1 MKKFFTL
8 LLAVISTMTAFAQ
21 TEPAIELQAEVD
33 GNTRT
38 FSIGLATEGTV
49 QIDWGNGEKVT
60 SEKLPVY
67 DSKYSTMT
75 MKEVTGTV
83 VGDGKVKIYGDNIV
97 GFGCPSRVDGGA
109 QVLSLDVTK
118 ATALKDLT
126 ANANKLTSI
135 DLTKNT
141 ELEKLTIANNQLTSI
156 YISKCTKLTEL
167 IINNNLLTAIDI
179 TKNQALQNLTI
190 SQNKFTGEL
199 DLSTNPALRNVYA
212 LNMELNSVKIGNNTA
227 SAPRFSF
234 NNNKL
239 TSIDASGIQD
249 AGNATLFL
257 IGNQLTE
264 IKLPSAKMNTLN
276 ISKNNFTLA
285 TLPAPDAT
293 TATKKFTY
301 APQNDYAIAESY
313 KVGDVLDLSS
323 QTSATLN
330 TQFAVYKSD
339 KTALTE
345 GTDYTVADGKITFLT
360 AQEAVY
366 VTMSSALYSKFTG
379 TSIYKTTVTKV
390 EGSTGINAVTAQ
402 GVKVSTAGN
411 EISISG
417 LSQGD
422 AVTVAN
428 LGGAVVANFHANS
441 ANAHVQAAKGL
452 YIVSINGKAIKVAL

>member
-8 LLAVISTMTAFAQ
+8 LLAVISTMTTFAQ

-38 FSIGLATEGTV
+38 LTIGLGVEGTV

-60 SEKLPVY
+60 SENIPVY
-67 DSKYSTMT
+67 DGWNQVNVS
-75 MKEVTGTV
+75 GTV
-83 VGDGKVKIYGDNIV
+83 SGDGKVKIYGDNIV
-97 GFGCPSRVDGGA
+97 YFECSSRVDGA

-126 ANANKLTSI
+126 ANTNKLTSI

-141 ELEKLTIANNQLTSI
+141 ELTKLTINNNQLTNI
-156 YISKCTKLTEL
+156 DISKCTQLTTL
-167 IINNNLLTAIDI
+167 DITNNLLTAIDI
-179 TKNQALQNLTI
+179 TKNQALQTLRI
-190 SQNKFTGEL
+190 GQNKLTGEL
-199 DLSTNPALRNVYA
+199 DLSTNSTIKLVYA
-212 LNMELNSVKIGNNTA
+212 QTNELASVKIGNNTA
-227 SAPRFSF
+227 SKPTFSF
-234 NNNKL
+234 NENKL
-239 TSIDASGIQD
+239 TSFDATGIKD

-257 IGNQLTE
+257 ISNQLTE
-264 IKLPSAKMNTLN
+264 ITLPSTKMKSIN
-276 ISKNNFTLA
+276 ISKNNFTIA
-285 TLPAPDAT
+285 TLPATSVA
-293 TATKKFTY
+293 KFFTY
-301 APQNDYAIAESY
+301 APQNDYVIAESY

-366 VTMSSALYSKFTG
+366 VTMSSALYSQFSG
-379 TSIYKTTVTKV
+379 TKIYKTTVTKV

-402 GVKVSTAGN
+402 GVKVRTAGN

-441 ANAHVQAAKGL
+441 ANAHVQAVKGL

>member
-38 FSIGLATEGTV
+38 FTIGLATEGTV

-60 SEKLPVY
+60 SEVIPAFDGWNQVNV
-67 DSKYSTMT
+67 S
-75 MKEVTGTV
+75 GTV
-83 VGDGKVKIYGDNIV
+83 SGEGKVKIYGDNIV
-97 GFGCPSRVDGGA
+97 CFECSSRVDGA

-118 ATALKDLT
+118 ATTLKDLT
-126 ANANKLTSI
+126 ANTNKLASI

-141 ELEKLTIANNQLTSI
+141 ELEKLTINNNQLTSI
-156 YISKCTKLTEL
+156 DISKCTKLTTL
-167 IINNNLLTAIDI
+167 DITNNLLTAIDI
-179 TKNQALQNLTI
+179 TKNQALQTLRI
-190 SQNKFTGEL
+190 GQNKLTGDL
-199 DLSTNPALRNVYA
+199 DLSTNPTIKSVYA
-212 LNMELNSVKIGNNTA
+212 LTNELTSVKIGNNTA
-227 SAPRFSF
+227 SKPYFSF
-234 NNNKL
+234 NYNKL
-239 TSIDASGIQD
+239 TSIDASGIND
-249 AGNATLFL
+249 AKNAILFL

-264 IKLPSAKMNTLN
+264 IKLPSAQMKTLN

-285 TLPAPDAT
+285 TLPDAT
-293 TATKKFTY
+293 TAAKGFTY
-301 APQNDYAIAESY
+301 APQNDYVIAESY
-313 KVGDVLDLSS
+313 KVGDLLDLSS

-330 TQFAVYKSD
+330 TQFAVCKSD

-402 GVKVSTAGN
+402 GVKISTAGN

>member
-38 FSIGLATEGTV
+38 FTIGLGVEGTV

-60 SEKLPVY
+60 SEVIPAY
-67 DSKYSTMT
+67 DGYNQ
-75 MKEVTGTV
+75 VNVFGTV
-83 VGDGKVKIYGDNIV
+83 SGDGKVKIYGDNIV
-97 GFGCPSRVDGGA
+97 YFECSSRVDGA

-118 ATALKDLT
+118 ATTLKDLT
-126 ANANKLTSI
+126 ANTNKLTAI

-141 ELEKLTIANNQLTSI
+141 ELEKLTINNNQLTSI
-156 YISKCTKLTEL
+156 DISKCTKLTTL
-167 IINNNLLTAIDI
+167 DITNNLLTAIDI
-179 TKNQALQNLTI
+179 TKNQALQTLRI
-190 SQNKFTGEL
+190 GQNKLTGDL
-199 DLSTNPALRNVYA
+199 DLSTNPTIKSVYA
-212 LNMELNSVKIGNNTA
+212 LTNELTSVKIGNNTA
-227 SAPRFSF
+227 SKPYFSF
-234 NNNKL
+234 NYNKL
-239 TSIDASGIQD
+239 TSIDASGIND
-249 AGNATLFL
+249 AKNAILFL

-264 IKLPSAKMNTLN
+264 IKLPSAQMKTLN

-285 TLPAPDAT
+285 TLPDAT
-293 TATKKFTY
+293 TAAKGFTY
-301 APQNDYAIAESY
+301 APQNDYVIAESY

-360 AQEAVY
+360 AQKAVY

-402 GVKVSTAGN
+402 SVKVSTAGN

-417 LSQGD
+417 LAQGD
-422 AVTVAN
+422 AVIVAN

>member
-38 FSIGLATEGTV
+38 LTIGLGVEGTV

-60 SEKLPVY
+60 SEVIPAY
-67 DSKYSTMT
+67 DGYNQ
-75 MKEVTGTV
+75 VNVFGTV
-83 VGDGKVKIYGDNIV
+83 SSDGKVKIYGDNIV
-97 GFGCPSRVDGGA
+97 YFDCSSRVDGA

-126 ANANKLTSI
+126 ANTNKLTAI

-141 ELEKLTIANNQLTSI
+141 ELEKLTIDKNQLTSI
-156 YISKCTKLTEL
+156 DISKCTQLTTL
-167 IINNNLLTAIDI
+167 VINNNLLTAIDI
-179 TKNQALQNLTI
+179 TKNQALQKLTI
-190 SQNKFTGEL
+190 SENKFAGEL

-227 SAPRFSF
+227 SAPWFSF
-234 NNNKL
+234 NYNKL
-239 TSIDASGIQD
+239 TNIDASGIND
-249 AGNATLFL
+249 AKNATLFL

-264 IKLPSAKMNTLN
+264 IKLPANQMKSLN
-276 ISKNNFTLA
+276 ITKNNFTLA
-285 TLPAPDAT
+285 TLPAPSVA
-293 TATKKFTY
+293 KFFTY
-301 APQNDYAIAESY
+301 APQNDYVIAESY

-390 EGSTGINAVTAQ
+390 EGSTGINAITAQ

>member
-38 FSIGLATEGTV
+38 LTIGLGVEGTV

-60 SEKLPVY
+60 SEVIPAY
-67 DSKYSTMT
+67 DGYNQ
-75 MKEVTGTV
+75 VNVFGTV
-83 VGDGKVKIYGDNIV
+83 SGDGKVKIYGDNIV
-97 GFGCPSRVDGGA
+97 YFECSSRVDGA

-118 ATALKDLT
+118 ATTLKDLT
-126 ANANKLTSI
+126 ANTNKLTAI

-141 ELEKLTIANNQLTSI
+141 ELEKLTINNNQLTSI
-156 YISKCTKLTEL
+156 DISKCTKLTTL
-167 IINNNLLTAIDI
+167 DITNNLLTAIDI
-179 TKNQALQNLTI
+179 TKNLALQTLRI
-190 SQNKFTGEL
+190 GQNKFTGEL
-199 DLSTNPALRNVYA
+199 DLSTNPTIKSVYA
-212 LNMELNSVKIGNNTA
+212 LTNELTSVKIGNNTA
-227 SAPRFSF
+227 SKPYFSF
-234 NNNKL
+234 NYNKL
-239 TSIDASGIQD
+239 TSIDASGIND
-249 AGNATLFL
+249 AKNAILFL

-264 IKLPSAKMNTLN
+264 IKLPSAQMKTLN

-293 TATKKFTY
+293 TTAKGFTY
-301 APQNDYAIAESY
+301 APQNDYVIAESY

-379 TSIYKTTVTKV
+379 TNIYKTTVTKV

-428 LGGAVVANFHANS
+428 LGGAVVANFHASS

-452 YIVSINGKAIKVAL
+452 YIVSINGKTIKVAL

>member
-38 FSIGLATEGTV
+38 FTIGLATEGTV
-49 QIDWGNGEKVT
+49 QIDWGGNGEKVT
-60 SEKLPVY
+60 SEVIPAY
-67 DSKYSTMT
+67 DGWNQVNVS
-75 MKEVTGTV
+75 GTV
-83 VGDGKVKIYGDNIV
+83 SGDGKVKIYGDNIV
-97 GFGCPSRVDGGA
+97 YFECSSRVDGA

-118 ATALKDLT
+118 ATTLKDLT
-126 ANANKLTSI
+126 ANTNKLTSI

-141 ELEKLTIANNQLTSI
+141 ELEKLTINNNQLTSI
-156 YISKCTKLTEL
+156 DISKCTKLTTL
-167 IINNNLLTAIDI
+167 DITNNLLTAIDI
-179 TKNQALQNLTI
+179 TKNQALQTLRI
-190 SQNKFTGEL
+190 GQNKLTGDL
-199 DLSTNPALRNVYA
+199 DLSTNPTIKTVAALTN
-212 LNMELNSVKIGNNTA
+212 ELTSIKIGNNTA
-227 SAPRFSF
+227 SKPWFSF
-234 NNNKL
+234 NYNKL
-239 TSIDASGIQD
+239 TSIDASGIND
-249 AGNATLFL
+249 AKNATLFL

-264 IKLPSAKMNTLN
+264 IKLPATQMKSLN

-285 TLPAPDAT
+285 TLPDAT
-293 TATKKFTY
+293 TAAKGFTY
-301 APQNDYAIAESY
+301 APQNDYVIAESY

-330 TQFAVYKSD
+330 TQFDVYKSD

-402 GVKVSTAGN
+402 GVKISTAGN

>member
-38 FSIGLATEGTV
+38 FTIGLATKGTV

-60 SEKLPVY
+60 SEVIPAFDGWNQV
-67 DSKYSTMT
+67 DVSGSVSG
-75 MKEVTGTV
+75 E
-83 VGDGKVKIYGDNIV
+83 GKVKIYGDNIV
-97 GFGCPSRVDGGA
+97 YFECSSRVDGA

-118 ATALKDLT
+118 ATALKDLSAYT
-126 ANANKLTSI
+126 NKLTTI

-141 ELEKLTIANNQLTSI
+141 ELEKLTINNNQLTSI
-156 YISKCTKLTEL
+156 DISKCTKLATMD
-167 IINNNLLTAIDI
+167 ISNNLLTTIDI
-179 TKNQALQNLTI
+179 TKNQALQTLKI

-199 DLSTNPALRNVYA
+199 DLSTNPTIKLVYA
-212 LNMELNSVKIGNNTA
+212 LGMELNSVKIGNNTA
-227 SAPRFSF
+227 SKPLFSL

-249 AGNATLFL
+249 AGNATLNL
-257 IGNQLTE
+257 MGNQLTE
-264 IKLPSAKMNTLN
+264 IKLPSAKMKTLN

-293 TATKKFTY
+293 TAARGFSY
-301 APQNDYAIAESY
+301 APQNDYVIAESY

-360 AQEAVY
+360 AQDAVY
-366 VTMSSALYSKFTG
+366 VTMTSTAYPKFTG

>member
-38 FSIGLATEGTV
+38 LTIGLGVEGTV

-60 SEKLPVY
+60 SEVIPAY
-67 DSKYSTMT
+67 DGWNQ
-75 MKEVTGTV
+75 VNVFGTV
-83 VGDGKVKIYGDNIV
+83 SGDGKVKIYGDNIV
-97 GFGCPSRVDGGA
+97 YFECSSRVDGA

-118 ATALKDLT
+118 ATTLKDLT

-141 ELEKLTIANNQLTSI
+141 ELEKLYININQLTSI
-156 YISKCTKLTEL
+156 DISKCTKLTTLNIEE
-167 IINNNLLTAIDI
+167 NLLTAIDI
-179 TKNQALQNLTI
+179 TKNQALQTLRI
-190 SQNKFTGEL
+190 SQNKFAGEL
-199 DLSTNPALRNVYA
+199 DLSTNPALKYVYA
-212 LNMELNSVKIGNNTA
+212 LNMDLNSVKIGNNTA
-227 SAPRFSF
+227 SKPYFSF
-234 NNNKL
+234 NYNKL
-239 TSIDASGIQD
+239 TSIDASGIND
-249 AGNATLFL
+249 AKNATLLL

-264 IKLPSAKMNTLN
+264 IKLPSAKMSILR

-285 TLPAPDAT
+285 TLPAPTVAKT
-293 TATKKFTY
+293 FTY
-301 APQNDYAIAESY
+301 APQNDYVIAESY

-339 KTALTE
+339 KTALTEE

-417 LSQGD
+417 LAQGD
-422 AVTVAN
+422 AVIVAN

>member
-38 FSIGLATEGTV
+38 LTIGLGVEGTV

-60 SEKLPVY
+60 SEVIPAY
-67 DSKYSTMT
+67 DGWNQ
-75 MKEVTGTV
+75 VNVFGTV
-83 VGDGKVKIYGDNIV
+83 SGDGKVKIYGDNIV
-97 GFGCPSRVDGGA
+97 YFECSSRVDGA

-118 ATALKDLT
+118 ATTLKDLT
-126 ANANKLTSI
+126 ANTNKLASM

-141 ELEKLTIANNQLTSI
+141 KLEKLTINNNQLTSI
-156 YISKCTKLTEL
+156 DISKCTKLTTL
-167 IINNNLLTAIDI
+167 DITNNLLTAIDI
-179 TKNQALQNLTI
+179 TKNQALQTLRI
-190 SQNKFTGEL
+190 GQNKLAGEL
-199 DLSTNPALRNVYA
+199 DISTNPTLKTVAALTN
-212 LNMELNSVKIGNNTA
+212 ELTSVKIGNNTA
-227 SAPRFSF
+227 SKPWFSF
-234 NNNKL
+234 NYNKL
-239 TSIDASGIQD
+239 TSIDASGIND
-249 AGNATLFL
+249 AKNATLFL

-264 IKLPSAKMNTLN
+264 IKLPSAQMKTLN

-285 TLPAPDAT
+285 TLPGPDAT
-293 TATKKFTY
+293 TTAKGFTY
-301 APQNDYAIAESY
+301 APQNDYVIAESY

-379 TSIYKTTVTKV
+379 TNIYKTTVTEV

>member
-38 FSIGLATEGTV
+38 FTIGLATEGTV
-49 QIDWGNGEKVT
+49 QIDWGNGEKVK
-60 SEKLPVY
+60 SEVIPAFDGWNQVNVY
-67 DSKYSTMT
+67 
-75 MKEVTGTV
+75 GTV
-83 VGDGKVKIYGDNIV
+83 SGEGKVKIYGDNIV
-97 GFGCPSRVDGGA
+97 YFECSSRVDGA

-118 ATALKDLT
+118 ATTLKDLT
-126 ANANKLTSI
+126 ANTNKLTSI

-141 ELEKLTIANNQLTSI
+141 ELEKLEISNNQLTSI
-156 YISKCTKLTEL
+156 DISKCTKLTTME
-167 IINNNLLTAIDI
+167 INNNLLTAIDI
-179 TKNQALQNLTI
+179 TKNQALQTLRI
-190 SQNKFTGEL
+190 GQNKLAGEL
-199 DLSTNPALRNVYA
+199 DLSTNPTIKLVYA
-212 LNMELNSVKIGNNTA
+212 FGMELNSVKIGNNTA
-227 SAPRFSF
+227 SKPSFSF
-234 NNNKL
+234 NYNKL
-239 TSIDASGIQD
+239 TSFDASGIQD

-301 APQNDYAIAESY
+301 APQNDYVIAESY

-339 KTALTE
+339 KTALTK

>member
-21 TEPAIELQAEVD
+21 TEPAVELQAEVD

-38 FSIGLATEGTV
+38 LTIGLGVEGTV

-60 SEKLPVY
+60 SEVIPAY
-67 DSKYSTMT
+67 DGWNQ
-75 MKEVTGTV
+75 VNVFGTV
-83 VGDGKVKIYGDNIV
+83 SGDGKVKIYGDNIV
-97 GFGCPSRVDGGA
+97 YFECSSRVDGA

-118 ATALKDLT
+118 ATTLKDLT
-126 ANANKLTSI
+126 ANTNKLASI

-141 ELEKLTIANNQLTSI
+141 ELEKLTINNNQLTSI
-156 YISKCTKLTEL
+156 DISKCTKLTTL
-167 IINNNLLTAIDI
+167 DITNNLLTAIDI
-179 TKNQALQNLTI
+179 TKNQALQTLRI
-190 SQNKFTGEL
+190 GQNKLAGEL
-199 DLSTNPALRNVYA
+199 DLSTNPTIKSVYA
-212 LNMELNSVKIGNNTA
+212 LTNELTSIKIGNNTA
-227 SAPRFSF
+227 SKPYFSF
-234 NNNKL
+234 NYNKL
-239 TSIDASGIQD
+239 TSIDASGIND
-249 AGNATLFL
+249 AKNAILFL

-264 IKLPSAKMNTLN
+264 IKLPSAQMKTLN

-285 TLPAPDAT
+285 TLPDAT
-293 TATKKFTY
+293 TTAKGFTY

-323 QTSATLN
+323 QTNASLN

-390 EGSTGINAVTAQ
+390 EGSTGINVVTVQ

>member
-38 FSIGLATEGTV
+38 FTIGLATEGTV
-49 QIDWGNGEKVT
+49 QIDWGGNGEKVT
-60 SEKLPVY
+60 SEVIPAY
-67 DSKYSTMT
+67 DGWNQVNVS
-75 MKEVTGTV
+75 GTV
-83 VGDGKVKIYGDNIV
+83 SGDGKVKIYGDNIV
-97 GFGCPSRVDGGA
+97 YFECSSRVDGA

-118 ATALKDLT
+118 ATTLKDLT
-126 ANANKLTSI
+126 ANTNKLASI

-141 ELEKLTIANNQLTSI
+141 ELEKLTINNNQLTSI
-156 YISKCTKLTEL
+156 DISKCTKLTTL
-167 IINNNLLTAIDI
+167 DITNNLLAAIDI
-179 TKNQALQNLTI
+179 TKNQALLTLRI
-190 SQNKFTGEL
+190 GQNKLAGEL
-199 DLSTNPALRNVYA
+199 DLSTNPTIKSVYA
-212 LNMELNSVKIGNNTA
+212 LGMELNSVKIGNNTA
-227 SAPRFSF
+227 SKPLFSL

-249 AGNATLFL
+249 AGNATLNL
-257 IGNQLTE
+257 VGNQLTE

-285 TLPAPDAT
+285 TLPAPNAT

-339 KTALTE
+339 KTALTK

>member
-38 FSIGLATEGTV
+38 LTIGLGVEGTV

-60 SEKLPVY
+60 SEVIPAFDGWNGV
-67 DSKYSTMT
+67 DIS
-75 MKEVTGTV
+75 GTV
-83 VGDGKVKIYGDNIV
+83 SGEGKVKIYGDNIV
-97 GFGCPSRVDGGA
+97 CFECSSRVDGA

-118 ATALKDLT
+118 ATTLKDLT
-126 ANANKLTSI
+126 ANTNKLTAI

-141 ELEKLTIANNQLTSI
+141 ELEKLTINNNQLTSI
-156 YISKCTKLTEL
+156 DICKCTKLTTL
-167 IINNNLLTAIDI
+167 DITNNLLTAIDI
-179 TKNQALQNLTI
+179 TKNQALQTLRI
-190 SQNKFTGEL
+190 GQNKFTGEL
-199 DLSTNPALRNVYA
+199 DLSTNPTIKSVYA
-212 LNMELNSVKIGNNTA
+212 QTNELTAVKIGNNTA
-227 SAPRFSF
+227 KRPNFSF
-234 NNNKL
+234 NENKL
-239 TSIDASGIQD
+239 TSFDATGIED
-249 AGNATLFL
+249 AANAILFL

-264 IKLPSAKMNTLN
+264 IKLPSMKMQTLN

-285 TLPAPDAT
+285 TLPDAT
-293 TATKKFTY
+293 TAAKKFTY
-301 APQNDYAIAESY
+301 APQNDYVIAESY
-313 KVGDVLDLSS
+313 KVGDVLNLSS

-339 KTALTE
+339 KTTLTE

-366 VTMSSALYSKFTG
+366 VTMSSALYRQFTG

>member
-38 FSIGLATEGTV
+38 LTIGLGVEGTV

-60 SEKLPVY
+60 SENIPVY
-67 DSKYSTMT
+67 DGYNQVD
-75 MKEVTGTV
+75 VTGTV
-83 VGDGKVKIYGDNIV
+83 SGEGKVKIYGDNIV
-97 GFGCPSRVDGGA
+97 YFDCSSRVDGV

-118 ATALKDLT
+118 ATTLKDLT
-126 ANANKLTSI
+126 ANTNKLTSI

-141 ELEKLTIANNQLTSI
+141 ELEKLTINNNQLTSI
-156 YISKCTKLTEL
+156 DISKCTKLTTL
-167 IINNNLLTAIDI
+167 DITNNLLAAIDI
-179 TKNQALQNLTI
+179 TENQALQTLRI
-190 SQNKFTGEL
+190 GQNKLAGEL
-199 DLSTNPALRNVYA
+199 DLSTNPTLKTVAAPTN
-212 LNMELNSVKIGNNTA
+212 ELTSVKIGNNTA
-227 SAPRFSF
+227 SKPWFSF
-234 NNNKL
+234 NYNKL
-239 TSIDASGIQD
+239 TSIDASGIND
-249 AGNATLFL
+249 AKNATLFL

-264 IKLPSAKMNTLN
+264 IKLPATQMKSLN
-276 ISKNNFTLA
+276 ITKNNFTLA
-285 TLPAPDAT
+285 TLPAPSVA
-293 TATKKFTY
+293 KSFTY
-301 APQNDYAIAESY
+301 APQNDYVIAESY

-339 KTALTE
+339 KTALTV
-345 GTDYTVADGKITFLT
+345 GTDYTVTDGKITFLT
-360 AQEAVY
+360 AQDAVY
-366 VTMSSALYSKFTG
+366 ITMTSTVYPNFTG
-379 TSIYKTTVTKV
+379 SNIYKTTVTKV

-402 GVKVSTAGN
+402 GVKVSTVGN
-411 EISISG
+411 EITISG
-417 LSQGD
+417 LAQGD

-428 LGGAVVANFHANS
+428 LGGAVVANFHASS

>member
-8 LLAVISTMTAFAQ
+8 LVAVINTMTAFAQ

-38 FSIGLATEGTV
+38 LTIGLGVEGTV

-60 SEKLPVY
+60 SENIPVY
-67 DSKYSTMT
+67 DGWNQVNVY
-75 MKEVTGTV
+75 GTV
-83 VGDGKVKIYGDNIV
+83 SGDGKVKIYGDNIV
-97 GFGCPSRVDGGA
+97 YFECSSRVDGA

-126 ANANKLTSI
+126 ANTNKLTAI

-141 ELEKLTIANNQLTSI
+141 ELEKLTISNNQLTSI
-156 YISKCTKLTEL
+156 DISKCTKLTTL
-167 IINNNLLTAIDI
+167 DIKNNLLTAIDI

-190 SQNKFTGEL
+190 SENKFAGEL

-227 SAPRFSF
+227 SAPRFSL

-239 TSIDASGIQD
+239 TNIDASGIND
-249 AGNATLFL
+249 AKNATLFL

-264 IKLPSAKMNTLN
+264 IKLPSAQMKSLN
-276 ISKNNFTLA
+276 ITKNNFTLA
-285 TLPAPDAT
+285 TLPAPSVA
-293 TATKKFTY
+293 KFFTY
-301 APQNDYAIAESY
+301 APQNDYVIAESY

-402 GVKVSTAGN
+402 SVKVSTAGN

-452 YIVSINGKAIKVAL
+452 YIVCINGKAIKVAL

>member
-8 LLAVISTMTAFAQ
+8 FLAVISTMTAFAQ

-38 FSIGLATEGTV
+38 LTIGLGVEGTV

-60 SEKLPVY
+60 SEVIPAFNGWNGV
-67 DSKYSTMT
+67 DIS
-75 MKEVTGTV
+75 GTV
-83 VGDGKVKIYGDNIV
+83 SGDGKVKIYGDNIV
-97 GFGCPSRVDGGA
+97 FFECSSREDGA

-118 ATALKDLT
+118 ATALKELT
-126 ANANKLTSI
+126 ANTNKLTSI

-141 ELEKLTIANNQLTSI
+141 ELKQLTISDNQLTSI
-156 YISKCTKLTEL
+156 DISKCTKLTYL
-167 IINNNLLTAIDI
+167 DINYNLLTAIDI
-179 TKNQALQNLTI
+179 TKNQALKNLKI
-190 SQNKFTGEL
+190 NYNKFAGEL
-199 DLSTNPALRNVYA
+199 DLSTNPTIKLVYA
-212 LNMELNSVKIGNNTA
+212 LGMELNSVKIGNNTA
-227 SAPRFSF
+227 SAPLFSL

-249 AGNATLFL
+249 AGNATLNL
-257 IGNQLTE
+257 TGNQLTE
-264 IKLPSAKMNTLN
+264 IKLPSAKMRILN
-276 ISKNNFTLA
+276 IFKNNFTLA
-285 TLPAPDAT
+285 TLPAPTVAKT
-293 TATKKFTY
+293 FNY
-301 APQNDYAIAESY
+301 APQNAYVIAESY

-402 GVKVSTAGN
+402 GVKISTAGN

-441 ANAHVQAAKGL
+441 ANAHVQAAKGM

>member
-38 FSIGLATEGTV
+38 FTIGLATEGTV

-60 SEKLPVY
+60 SEVIPAY
-67 DSKYSTMT
+67 DGYNQ
-75 MKEVTGTV
+75 VNVFGTV
-83 VGDGKVKIYGDNIV
+83 SGDGKVKIYGDNIV
-97 GFGCPSRVDGGA
+97 YFECSSRVDGA
-109 QVLSLDVTK
+109 QVLSLAVTK
-118 ATALKDLT
+118 ATTLKDLT
-126 ANANKLTSI
+126 ANTNKLTAI

-141 ELEKLTIANNQLTSI
+141 ELEKLTINNNQLTSI
-156 YISKCTKLTEL
+156 DISKCTKLTTL
-167 IINNNLLTAIDI
+167 DITNNLLTAIDI
-179 TKNQALQNLTI
+179 TKNQALQTLRI
-190 SQNKFTGEL
+190 GQNKLTGDL
-199 DLSTNPALRNVYA
+199 DLSTNPTIKSVYA
-212 LNMELNSVKIGNNTA
+212 LTNELTSVKIGNNTA
-227 SAPRFSF
+227 SKPYFSF
-234 NNNKL
+234 NYNKL
-239 TSIDASGIQD
+239 TSIDASGIND
-249 AGNATLFL
+249 AKNATLFL

-264 IKLPSAKMNTLN
+264 IKLPATQMKSLN

-293 TATKKFTY
+293 TTAKGFTY
-301 APQNDYAIAESY
+301 APQNDYVIAESY

-402 GVKVSTAGN
+402 GVKISTAGN

>member
-38 FSIGLATEGTV
+38 LTIGLGVEGTV

-60 SEKLPVY
+60 SEVIPAFDGWNQVNV
-67 DSKYSTMT
+67 S
-75 MKEVTGTV
+75 GTV
-83 VGDGKVKIYGDNIV
+83 SGEGKVKIFGDNIV
-97 GFGCPSRVDGGA
+97 CFECSSRVDGGA

-141 ELEKLTIANNQLTSI
+141 ELEKLTISNNQLTSI
-156 YISKCTKLTEL
+156 DISKCTKLTTL
-167 IINNNLLTAIDI
+167 DITNNLLTAIDI
-179 TKNQALQNLTI
+179 TKNQALQTLRI
-190 SQNKFTGEL
+190 GQNKFAGEL
-199 DLSTNPALRNVYA
+199 DLSTNPTIKSVYA
-212 LNMELNSVKIGNNTA
+212 QINELTAVKIGNNTA
-227 SAPRFSF
+227 SKPTFSF
-234 NNNKL
+234 NENKL
-239 TSIDASGIQD
+239 TSFDATGIED
-249 AGNATLFL
+249 AANAILYL
-257 IGNQLTE
+257 NGNQLTE
-264 IKLPSAKMNTLN
+264 IKLPSTKMKTLN
-276 ISKNNFTLA
+276 ILKNNFTLA
-285 TLPAPDAT
+285 TLPAPTVAKT
-293 TATKKFTY
+293 FNY
-301 APQNDYAIAESY
+301 APQNNYVIAESY

-366 VTMSSALYSKFTG
+366 VTMRSALYSMFTG

-402 GVKVSTAGN
+402 GVKISTAGN
-411 EISISG
+411 EISITG

-428 LGGAVVANFHANS
+428 LGGSVVANFHANS

>member
-38 FSIGLATEGTV
+38 FTIGLATEGTV
-49 QIDWGNGEKVT
+49 QIDWGGNGEKVT
-60 SEKLPVY
+60 SEVIPAY
-67 DSKYSTMT
+67 DGWNQVNVS
-75 MKEVTGTV
+75 GTV
-83 VGDGKVKIYGDNIV
+83 SGDGKVKIYGDNIV
-97 GFGCPSRVDGGA
+97 YFECSSRVDGA

-118 ATALKDLT
+118 ATTLKDLT
-126 ANANKLTSI
+126 ANTNKLASI

-141 ELEKLTIANNQLTSI
+141 ELEKLTINNNQLTSI
-156 YISKCTKLTEL
+156 DISKCTKLTTL
-167 IINNNLLTAIDI
+167 DITNNLLTAIDI
-179 TKNQALQNLTI
+179 TKNQTLQTLRI
-190 SQNKFTGEL
+190 GQNKLTGDL
-199 DLSTNPALRNVYA
+199 DLSTNPTIKSVYA
-212 LNMELNSVKIGNNTA
+212 LTNELTSIKIGNNTA
-227 SAPRFSF
+227 SKPYFSF
-234 NNNKL
+234 NYNKL
-239 TSIDASGIQD
+239 TSIDASGIND
-249 AGNATLFL
+249 AKNAILFL

-264 IKLPSAKMNTLN
+264 IKLPSAQMKTLN

-285 TLPAPDAT
+285 TLPDAT
-293 TATKKFTY
+293 TAAKGFTY
-301 APQNDYAIAESY
+301 APQNDYVIAESY

-379 TSIYKTTVTKV
+379 TNIYKTTVTKV

>member
-38 FSIGLATEGTV
+38 FTIGLATEGTV
-49 QIDWGNGEKVT
+49 QIDWGGNGEKVT
-60 SEKLPVY
+60 SEVIPAY
-67 DSKYSTMT
+67 DGWNQVDVS
-75 MKEVTGTV
+75 GTV
-83 VGDGKVKIYGDNIV
+83 SGEGKVKIYGDNIV
-97 GFGCPSRVDGGA
+97 YFECSSRVDGA
-109 QVLSLDVTK
+109 QILSLDVTK
-118 ATALKDLT
+118 ATTLRDLT
-126 ANANKLTSI
+126 ANTNKLTSI

-141 ELEKLTIANNQLTSI
+141 ELEKLTINNNQLTSI
-156 YISKCTKLTEL
+156 DISKCTKLTTL
-167 IINNNLLTAIDI
+167 DITNNLLTAIDI
-179 TKNQALQNLTI
+179 TKNQALQTLRI
-190 SQNKFTGEL
+190 GQNKFTGEL
-199 DLSTNPALRNVYA
+199 DLSTNPTIMKVYA
-212 LNMELNSVKIGNNTA
+212 LDMELNSVKIGNNTA
-227 SAPRFSF
+227 SKPLFSF

-239 TSIDASGIQD
+239 TSFDASGIQD
-249 AGNATLFL
+249 ASNAYLYLSGNL
-257 IGNQLTE
+257 LTE
-264 IKLPSAKMNTLN
+264 IKLPSTKMKTLN

-285 TLPAPDAT
+285 TLPDAT
-293 TATKKFTY
+293 TAARGFTY
-301 APQNDYAIAESY
+301 APQNDYVIAESY

-345 GTDYTVADGKITFLT
+345 GTDYTVAEGKITFLT

-379 TSIYKTTVTKV
+379 TNIYKTTVTKV

-402 GVKVSTAGN
+402 GVKVSTDGN

-428 LGGAVVANFHANS
+428 LGGAVVANFHAS
-441 ANAHVQAAKGL
+441 FANAHVQAAKGL

>member
-38 FSIGLATEGTV
+38 FTIGLGVEGTV

-60 SEKLPVY
+60 SEVIPAFDGWNQV
-67 DSKYSTMT
+67 DVS
-75 MKEVTGTV
+75 GTV
-83 VGDGKVKIYGDNIV
+83 SGDGKVKIYGDNIV
-97 GFGCPSRVDGGA
+97 YFECSSRVDGA

-118 ATALKDLT
+118 ATTLKDLT
-126 ANANKLTSI
+126 ANTNKLASI

-141 ELEKLTIANNQLTSI
+141 ELEKLEISNNQLTSI
-156 YISKCTKLTEL
+156 DISKCTKLTTL
-167 IINNNLLTAIDI
+167 DIKNNLLTAIDI

-190 SQNKFTGEL
+190 SENKFAGEL

-227 SAPRFSF
+227 SAPRFSL

-239 TSIDASGIQD
+239 TNIDASGIND
-249 AGNATLFL
+249 AKNATLLL

-264 IKLPSAKMNTLN
+264 IKLPATQMKSLN
-276 ISKNNFTLA
+276 ITKNNFTLA
-285 TLPAPDAT
+285 TLPASSVA
-293 TATKKFTY
+293 KFFTY
-301 APQNDYAIAESY
+301 APQNDYVIAESY

-360 AQEAVY
+360 AQDAVY
-366 VTMSSALYSKFTG
+366 ITMTSTLYPKFTG
-379 TSIYKTTVTKV
+379 TNIYKTTVTKV

>member
-38 FSIGLATEGTV
+38 FTIGLATEGTV

-60 SEKLPVY
+60 SEVIPAY
-67 DSKYSTMT
+67 DGYNQ
-75 MKEVTGTV
+75 VNVFGTV
-83 VGDGKVKIYGDNIV
+83 SGDGKVKIYGDNIV
-97 GFGCPSRVDGGA
+97 YFECSSRVDGA

-118 ATALKDLT
+118 ATTLKDLT
-126 ANANKLTSI
+126 ANTNKLTAI

-141 ELEKLTIANNQLTSI
+141 ELEKLTINNNQLTSI
-156 YISKCTKLTEL
+156 DISKCTKLTTL
-167 IINNNLLTAIDI
+167 DIKNNLLTAIDI
-179 TKNQALQNLTI
+179 TKNQALQYLAI
-190 SQNKFTGEL
+190 SENKFAGEL
-199 DLSTNPALRNVYA
+199 DLSTNPVLRNVYA

-227 SAPRFSF
+227 SKPLFSL

-249 AGNATLFL
+249 AGNATLNL

-264 IKLPSAKMNTLN
+264 IKLPSAKMSILR

-285 TLPAPDAT
+285 TLPDAT
-293 TATKKFTY
+293 TAAKNFTY
-301 APQNDYAIAESY
+301 APQNDYVIAESY

-402 GVKVSTAGN
+402 GVKISTAGN

>member
-38 FSIGLATEGTV
+38 FTIGLATEGTV

-60 SEKLPVY
+60 SEVIPAFDGWNQVNV
-67 DSKYSTMT
+67 S
-75 MKEVTGTV
+75 GTV
-83 VGDGKVKIYGDNIV
+83 SGDGKVKIYGDNIV
-97 GFGCPSRVDGGA
+97 YFECSSRVDGA

-118 ATALKDLT
+118 ATTLKDLT
-126 ANANKLTSI
+126 ANTNKLASI

-141 ELEKLTIANNQLTSI
+141 ELEKLTINNNQLTSI
-156 YISKCTKLTEL
+156 DISKCTKLTTL
-167 IINNNLLTAIDI
+167 DITNNLLTAIDI
-179 TKNQALQNLTI
+179 TKNQALQTLRI
-190 SQNKFTGEL
+190 GQNKLTGDL
-199 DLSTNPALRNVYA
+199 DLSTNPTIKSVYA
-212 LNMELNSVKIGNNTA
+212 LTNELTSVKIGNNTA
-227 SAPRFSF
+227 SKPYFSF
-234 NNNKL
+234 NYNKL
-239 TSIDASGIQD
+239 TSIDASGIND
-249 AGNATLFL
+249 AKNAILFL

-264 IKLPSAKMNTLN
+264 IKLPSAQMKTLN

-285 TLPAPDAT
+285 TLPDAT
-293 TATKKFTY
+293 TAAKGFTY
-301 APQNDYAIAESY
+301 APQNDYVIAESY

-330 TQFAVYKSD
+330 TQFDVYKSD

-402 GVKVSTAGN
+402 GVKISTAGN

>member
-38 FSIGLATEGTV
+38 LTIGLGVEGTV

-60 SEKLPVY
+60 SEVIPAY
-67 DSKYSTMT
+67 DGYNQ
-75 MKEVTGTV
+75 VNVFGTV
-83 VGDGKVKIYGDNIV
+83 SGDGKVKIYGDNIV
-97 GFGCPSRVDGGA
+97 YFECSSRVDGA

-118 ATALKDLT
+118 ATTLKDLT
-126 ANANKLTSI
+126 ANTNKLASI

-141 ELEKLTIANNQLTSI
+141 ELEKLTINNNQLTSI
-156 YISKCTKLTEL
+156 DISKCTKLTTL
-167 IINNNLLTAIDI
+167 DITNNLLTAIDI
-179 TKNQALQNLTI
+179 TKNQALQTLRI
-190 SQNKFTGEL
+190 GQNKLAGEL
-199 DLSTNPALRNVYA
+199 DLSTNPTIKSVYA
-212 LNMELNSVKIGNNTA
+212 LTNELTSIKIGNNTA
-227 SAPRFSF
+227 SKPYFSF
-234 NNNKL
+234 NYNKL
-239 TSIDASGIQD
+239 TSIDASGIND
-249 AGNATLFL
+249 AKNAILFL

-264 IKLPSAKMNTLN
+264 IKLPSMKMQALN

-293 TATKKFTY
+293 TTAKGFTY
-301 APQNDYAIAESY
+301 APQNDYVIEESY

>member
-60 SEKLPVY
+60 SEVIPAFDGWNQVNV
-67 DSKYSTMT
+67 S
-75 MKEVTGTV
+75 GTV
-83 VGDGKVKIYGDNIV
+83 SGEGKVKIYGDNIV
-97 GFGCPSRVDGGA
+97 CFECSSRVDGA

-118 ATALKDLT
+118 ATVLKDLT
-126 ANANKLTSI
+126 ANTNKLASI

-141 ELEKLTIANNQLTSI
+141 ELEKLTINNNQLTSI
-156 YISKCTKLTEL
+156 DISKCTKLTTL
-167 IINNNLLTAIDI
+167 DITNNLLTAIDI
-179 TKNQALQNLTI
+179 TKNQALQTLRI
-190 SQNKFTGEL
+190 GQNKFAGEL
-199 DLSTNPALRNVYA
+199 DLSTNPTIKSVYA
-212 LNMELNSVKIGNNTA
+212 QINELTAVKIGNNTA
-227 SAPRFSF
+227 KKPYFSF
-234 NNNKL
+234 NENKL
-239 TSIDASGIQD
+239 TSFDATGIED
-249 AGNATLFL
+249 AANAILYL
-257 IGNQLTE
+257 NGNQLTE
-264 IKLPSAKMNTLN
+264 IKLPSAKMSILR

-293 TATKKFTY
+293 TTAKGFTY
-301 APQNDYAIAESY
+301 APQNDYVIPESY

-345 GTDYTVADGKITFLT
+345 GTDYMVADGKITFFT

-366 VTMSSALYSKFTG
+366 VTMSSALYGKFTG

-402 GVKVSTAGN
+402 GVKISTAGN

-417 LSQGD
+417 LAQGD

-428 LGGAVVANFHANS
+428 LGGAVVANFHASS

>member
-38 FSIGLATEGTV
+38 LTIGLGVEGTV

-60 SEKLPVY
+60 SEVIPAY
-67 DSKYSTMT
+67 DGWNQ
-75 MKEVTGTV
+75 VNVFGTV
-83 VGDGKVKIYGDNIV
+83 SGDGKVKIYGDNIV
-97 GFGCPSRVDGGA
+97 YFECSSRVDGA

-118 ATALKDLT
+118 ATTLKDLT
-126 ANANKLTSI
+126 ANTNKLASI

-141 ELEKLTIANNQLTSI
+141 ELEKLTINNNQLTSI
-156 YISKCTKLTEL
+156 DISKCTKLTTL
-167 IINNNLLTAIDI
+167 DITNNLLTAIDI
-179 TKNQALQNLTI
+179 TKNQALQYLTI

-227 SAPRFSF
+227 SAPRFSL

-239 TSIDASGIQD
+239 TNIDASGIND
-249 AGNATLFL
+249 AKNATLFL

-264 IKLPSAKMNTLN
+264 IKLPANQIKSLN
-276 ISKNNFTLA
+276 ITKNNFTLA
-285 TLPAPDAT
+285 TLPDAT
-293 TATKKFTY
+293 TAAKNFTY
-301 APQNDYAIAESY
+301 APQNDYVIAESY

-339 KTALTE
+339 KTALTK

-390 EGSTGINAVTAQ
+390 EGSTGINVVTVQ

-452 YIVSINGKAIKVAL
+452 YIVSVNGKAIKVAL

>member
-38 FSIGLATEGTV
+38 FTIGLATEGTV

-60 SEKLPVY
+60 SEVIPAFDGWNQV
-67 DSKYSTMT
+67 DVS
-75 MKEVTGTV
+75 GTV
-83 VGDGKVKIYGDNIV
+83 SGEGKVKIYGDNIV
-97 GFGCPSRVDGGA
+97 YFECSSRVDGA

-126 ANANKLTSI
+126 ANTNKLTSI

-141 ELEKLTIANNQLTSI
+141 ELEKLTIDKNQLTSI
-156 YISKCTKLTEL
+156 DISKCTKLTTL
-167 IINNNLLTAIDI
+167 VINNNLLTAIDI
-179 TKNQALQNLTI
+179 TKNQALQYLKI
-190 SQNKFTGEL
+190 SENKFAGEL
-199 DLSTNPALRNVYA
+199 DLSNNPALKNVYA
-212 LNMELNSVKIGNNTA
+212 LTNEFTSVKIGNNTA
-227 SAPRFSF
+227 SKPWLSF
-234 NNNKL
+234 NYNKL

-264 IKLPSAKMNTLN
+264 IKLPANQMKTLN
-276 ISKNNFTLA
+276 ISKNNFTLT
-285 TLPAPDAT
+285 TLPDAT
-293 TATKKFTY
+293 TAAKNFTY
-301 APQNDYAIAESY
+301 APQNDYVIAESY

-323 QTSATLN
+323 QTCATLN

-339 KTALTE
+339 KTALTK
-345 GTDYTVADGKITFLT
+345 GTDYTVTDGKITFLT

-417 LSQGD
+417 LAQGD

-428 LGGAVVANFHANS
+428 LGGAVVASFHANS

>member
-38 FSIGLATEGTV
+38 LTIGLGVEGTV

-60 SEKLPVY
+60 SEVIPAY
-67 DSKYSTMT
+67 DGYNQ
-75 MKEVTGTV
+75 VNVFGTV
-83 VGDGKVKIYGDNIV
+83 SGDGKVKIYGDNIV
-97 GFGCPSRVDGGA
+97 YFDCSSRVDGA

-126 ANANKLTSI
+126 ANTNKLTAI

-141 ELEKLTIANNQLTSI
+141 ELEKLTIDKNQLTSI
-156 YISKCTKLTEL
+156 DISKCTQLTTL
-167 IINNNLLTAIDI
+167 VINNNLLTAIDI
-179 TKNQALQNLTI
+179 TKNQALQKLTI
-190 SQNKFTGEL
+190 SENKFAGEL

-212 LNMELNSVKIGNNTA
+212 LNMELNSVKICNNTA
-227 SAPRFSF
+227 SAPWFSF
-234 NNNKL
+234 NYNKL
-239 TSIDASGIQD
+239 TNIDASGIND
-249 AGNATLFL
+249 AKNATLFL

-264 IKLPSAKMNTLN
+264 IKLPANQMKSLN
-276 ISKNNFTLA
+276 ITKNNFTLA
-285 TLPAPDAT
+285 TLPAPSVA
-293 TATKKFTY
+293 KFFTY
-301 APQNDYAIAESY
+301 APQNDYVIAESY

-390 EGSTGINAVTAQ
+390 EGSTGINAVTAH
-402 GVKVSTAGN
+402 GVKISTAGN

>member
-1 MKKFFTL
+1 M
-8 LLAVISTMTAFAQ
+8 I
-21 TEPAIELQAEVD
+21 PAYD
-33 GNTRT
+33 GWNQVNV
-38 FSIGLATEGTV
+38 SGTV
-49 QIDWGNGEKVT
+49 
-60 SEKLPVY
+60 S
-67 DSKYSTMT
+67 
-75 MKEVTGTV
+75 
-83 VGDGKVKIYGDNIV
+83 GDGKVKIYGDNIV
-97 GFGCPSRVDGGA
+97 YFECSSRVDGA

-118 ATALKDLT
+118 ATTLKDLT
-126 ANANKLTSI
+126 ANTNKLASI

-141 ELEKLTIANNQLTSI
+141 ELEKLTINNNQLTSI
-156 YISKCTKLTEL
+156 DISKCTKLTTL
-167 IINNNLLTAIDI
+167 DITNNLLTAIDI
-179 TKNQALQNLTI
+179 TKNQALQTLRI
-190 SQNKFTGEL
+190 GQNKLTGDL
-199 DLSTNPALRNVYA
+199 DLSTNPTIKSVYA
-212 LNMELNSVKIGNNTA
+212 LTNELTSVKIGNNTA
-227 SAPRFSF
+227 SKPYFSF
-234 NNNKL
+234 NYNKL
-239 TSIDASGIQD
+239 TSIDASGIND
-249 AGNATLFL
+249 AKNAILFL

-264 IKLPSAKMNTLN
+264 IKLPSAQMKTLN

-285 TLPAPDAT
+285 TLPDAT
-293 TATKKFTY
+293 TAAKGFTY
-301 APQNDYAIAESY
+301 APQNDYVIAESY

-379 TSIYKTTVTKV
+379 TNIYKTTVTKV

>member
-38 FSIGLATEGTV
+38 FTIGLATEGTV
-49 QIDWGNGEKVT
+49 QIDWGGNGEKVT
-60 SEKLPVY
+60 SEVIPAY
-67 DSKYSTMT
+67 DGWNQVNVS
-75 MKEVTGTV
+75 GTV
-83 VGDGKVKIYGDNIV
+83 SGDGKVKIYGDNIV
-97 GFGCPSRVDGGA
+97 YFECSSRVDGA

-118 ATALKDLT
+118 ATTLKDLT
-126 ANANKLTSI
+126 ANTNKLASI

-141 ELEKLTIANNQLTSI
+141 ELEKLTINNNQLTSI
-156 YISKCTKLTEL
+156 DISKCTKLTTL
-167 IINNNLLTAIDI
+167 DITNNLLTAIDI
-179 TKNQALQNLTI
+179 TKNQALQTLRI
-190 SQNKFTGEL
+190 GQNKLTGDL
-199 DLSTNPALRNVYA
+199 DLSTNPTIKSVYA
-212 LNMELNSVKIGNNTA
+212 LTNKLTSVKIGNNTA
-227 SAPRFSF
+227 SKPYFSF
-234 NNNKL
+234 NYNKL
-239 TSIDASGIQD
+239 TSIDASGIND
-249 AGNATLFL
+249 AKNAILFL

-264 IKLPSAKMNTLN
+264 IKLPSAQMKTLN

-285 TLPAPDAT
+285 TLPDAT
-293 TATKKFTY
+293 TAAKGFTY
-301 APQNDYAIAESY
+301 APQNDYVIAESY

-360 AQEAVY
+360 ALEAVY

-402 GVKVSTAGN
+402 GVKISTAGN

>member
-1 MKKFFTL
+1 M
-8 LLAVISTMTAFAQ
+8 I
-21 TEPAIELQAEVD
+21 PAYD
-33 GNTRT
+33 GWNQVNV
-38 FSIGLATEGTV
+38 SGTV
-49 QIDWGNGEKVT
+49 
-60 SEKLPVY
+60 S
-67 DSKYSTMT
+67 
-75 MKEVTGTV
+75 
-83 VGDGKVKIYGDNIV
+83 GDGKVKIYGDNIV
-97 GFGCPSRVDGGA
+97 YFECSSRVDGA

-118 ATALKDLT
+118 ATTLKDLT
-126 ANANKLTSI
+126 ANTNKLASI
-135 DLTKNT
+135 DLTKST
-141 ELEKLTIANNQLTSI
+141 ELEKLTINNNQLTSI
-156 YISKCTKLTEL
+156 DISKCTKLTTL
-167 IINNNLLTAIDI
+167 DITNNLLTAIDI
-179 TKNQALQNLTI
+179 TKNQALQTLRI
-190 SQNKFTGEL
+190 GQNKLTGDL
-199 DLSTNPALRNVYA
+199 DLSTNPTIKSVYA
-212 LNMELNSVKIGNNTA
+212 LTNKLTSVKIGNNTA
-227 SAPRFSF
+227 SKPYFSF
-234 NNNKL
+234 NYNKL
-239 TSIDASGIQD
+239 TSIDASGIND
-249 AGNATLFL
+249 AKNAILFL

-264 IKLPSAKMNTLN
+264 IKLPSAQMKTLN

-285 TLPAPDAT
+285 TLPDAT
-293 TATKKFTY
+293 TAAKGFTY
-301 APQNDYAIAESY
+301 APQNDYVIAESY
-313 KVGDVLDLSS
+313 KVGDLLDLSS

-360 AQEAVY
+360 ALEAVY

-402 GVKVSTAGN
+402 GVKISTAGN

>member
-21 TEPAIELQAEVD
+21 TEPAIDLQAEVD

-38 FSIGLATEGTV
+38 LTIGLGVEGTV

-60 SEKLPVY
+60 SEVIPAY
-67 DSKYSTMT
+67 DGWNQMNVS
-75 MKEVTGTV
+75 GTV
-83 VGDGKVKIYGDNIV
+83 SGDGKVKIYGDNIV
-97 GFGCPSRVDGGA
+97 YFECSSRVDGA

-118 ATALKDLT
+118 ATTLKDLT
-126 ANANKLTSI
+126 ANTNKLASI

-141 ELEKLTIANNQLTSI
+141 ELEKLTINNNQLTSI
-156 YISKCTKLTEL
+156 DISKCTKLTTL
-167 IINNNLLTAIDI
+167 DITNNLLTAIDI
-179 TKNQALQNLTI
+179 TKNQALQTLRI
-190 SQNKFTGEL
+190 GQNKLTGDL
-199 DLSTNPALRNVYA
+199 DLSTNPTIKSVYA
-212 LNMELNSVKIGNNTA
+212 LTNELTSVKIGNNTA
-227 SAPRFSF
+227 SKPYFSF
-234 NNNKL
+234 NYNKL
-239 TSIDASGIQD
+239 TSIDASGIND
-249 AGNATLFL
+249 AKNAILFL

-264 IKLPSAKMNTLN
+264 IKLPSAQMKTLN

-285 TLPAPDAT
+285 TLPDAT
-293 TATKKFTY
+293 TAAKGFTY
-301 APQNDYAIAESY
+301 APQNDYVIAESY

-402 GVKVSTAGN
+402 GVKISTAGN

>member
-38 FSIGLATEGTV
+38 FTIGLATEGTV
-49 QIDWGNGEKVT
+49 QIDWGGNGEKVT
-60 SEKLPVY
+60 SEVIPAY
-67 DSKYSTMT
+67 DGWNQVDVS
-75 MKEVTGTV
+75 GTV
-83 VGDGKVKIYGDNIV
+83 SGEGKVKIYGDNIV
-97 GFGCPSRVDGGA
+97 YFECSSRVDGA
-109 QVLSLDVTK
+109 QILSLDVTK
-118 ATALKDLT
+118 ATTLRDLT
-126 ANANKLTSI
+126 ANTNKLTSI

-141 ELEKLTIANNQLTSI
+141 ELEKLTINNNQLTSI
-156 YISKCTKLTEL
+156 DISKCTKLTTL
-167 IINNNLLTAIDI
+167 DITNNLLTAIDI
-179 TKNQALQNLTI
+179 TKNQALQTLRI
-190 SQNKFTGEL
+190 GQNKFTGEL
-199 DLSTNPALRNVYA
+199 DLSTNPTIMKVYA
-212 LNMELNSVKIGNNTA
+212 LDMELNSVKIGNNTA
-227 SAPRFSF
+227 SKPLFSF

-239 TSIDASGIQD
+239 TSFDASGIQD
-249 AGNATLFL
+249 ASNAYLYLSGNL
-257 IGNQLTE
+257 LTE
-264 IKLPSAKMNTLN
+264 IKLPSTKMKTLN

-285 TLPAPDAT
+285 TLPDAT
-293 TATKKFTY
+293 TAARGFTY
-301 APQNDYAIAESY
+301 APQNDYVIAESY

-379 TSIYKTTVTKV
+379 TSIYKTTITKV

-402 GVKVSTAGN
+402 GVKISTAGN

>member
-38 FSIGLATEGTV
+38 LTIGLGVEGTV

-60 SEKLPVY
+60 SEVIPAFDGWNQV
-67 DSKYSTMT
+67 DVS
-75 MKEVTGTV
+75 GTV
-83 VGDGKVKIYGDNIV
+83 SGDGKVKIYGDNIV
-97 GFGCPSRVDGGA
+97 YFECSSRVDGA

-118 ATALKDLT
+118 ATTLKDLT
-126 ANANKLTSI
+126 ANTNKLTAI

-141 ELEKLTIANNQLTSI
+141 ELDKLTINNNQLTSI
-156 YISKCTKLTEL
+156 DISKCTKLTTL
-167 IINNNLLTAIDI
+167 DITNNLLTAIDI
-179 TKNQALQNLTI
+179 TKNQALQTLRI
-190 SQNKFTGEL
+190 GQNKLAGEL
-199 DLSTNPALRNVYA
+199 DLSTNPTIKSVYA
-212 LNMELNSVKIGNNTA
+212 LTNELTSVKIGNNTA
-227 SAPRFSF
+227 SKPYFSF
-234 NNNKL
+234 NYNKL
-239 TSIDASGIQD
+239 TSIDASGIND
-249 AGNATLFL
+249 AKNAILFL

-264 IKLPSAKMNTLN
+264 IKLPSAQMKTLN

-285 TLPAPDAT
+285 TLPDAT
-293 TATKKFTY
+293 TAAKGFTY
-301 APQNDYAIAESY
+301 APQNDYVIAESY

>member
-60 SEKLPVY
+60 SEVIPAFDGWNQVNV
-67 DSKYSTMT
+67 S
-75 MKEVTGTV
+75 GTV
-83 VGDGKVKIYGDNIV
+83 SGEGKVKIYGDNIV
-97 GFGCPSRVDGGA
+97 CFECSSTVKGA
-109 QVLSLDVTK
+109 KVLSLDVTK

-126 ANANKLTSI
+126 ANTNKLTSI

-141 ELEKLTIANNQLTSI
+141 ELEKLTISNNQLTSI
-156 YISKCTKLTEL
+156 DISKCTKLTTL
-167 IINNNLLTAIDI
+167 DISNNLLTAIDI
-179 TKNQALQNLTI
+179 TKNQALLTLRI
-190 SQNKFTGEL
+190 GQNKLAGEL
-199 DLSTNPALRNVYA
+199 DLSTNPTIMSVYA
-212 LNMELNSVKIGNNTA
+212 LKNELTSVKIGNNTA
-227 SAPRFSF
+227 SKPYFSF
-234 NNNKL
+234 NENKL
-239 TSIDASGIQD
+239 TSFDASGIKD

-257 IGNQLTE
+257 ISNQLTE
-264 IKLPSAKMNTLN
+264 ITLPSTKMKSIN
-276 ISKNNFTLA
+276 ISKNNFTIA
-285 TLPAPDAT
+285 TLPAT
-293 TATKKFTY
+293 TVAKTLTY
-301 APQNDYAIAESY
+301 APQADYAIAETY

-323 QTSATLN
+323 LTNATLN
-330 TQFAVYKSD
+330 TQFQVMKSD
-339 KTALTE
+339 KTPLTE
-345 GTDYTVADGKITFLT
+345 GTDYTIADGKITFLT
-360 AQEAVY
+360 AQDAVY
-366 VTMSSALYSKFTG
+366 ITMTSTLYPKFTG
-379 TSIYKTTVTKV
+379 TNIYKTTVTKV

-402 GVKVSTAGN
+402 GVKISTAGN

>member
-38 FSIGLATEGTV
+38 FTIGLATEGTV

-60 SEKLPVY
+60 SEVIPAY
-67 DSKYSTMT
+67 DGYNQ
-75 MKEVTGTV
+75 VNVFGTV
-83 VGDGKVKIYGDNIV
+83 SGDGKVKIYGDNIV
-97 GFGCPSRVDGGA
+97 YFECSSRVDGA

-118 ATALKDLT
+118 ATTLKDLT
-126 ANANKLTSI
+126 ANTNKLTAI

-141 ELEKLTIANNQLTSI
+141 ELEKLTINNNQLTSI
-156 YISKCTKLTEL
+156 DISKCTKLTTL
-167 IINNNLLTAIDI
+167 DIKNNLLTAIDI
-179 TKNQALQNLTI
+179 TKNQALQYLAI
-190 SQNKFTGEL
+190 SENKFAGEL

-227 SAPRFSF
+227 SKPLFSL

-249 AGNATLFL
+249 AGNATLNL

-264 IKLPSAKMNTLN
+264 IKLPSAKMSILR

-285 TLPAPDAT
+285 TLPDAT
-293 TATKKFTY
+293 TAAKNFTY
-301 APQNDYAIAESY
+301 APQNDYVIAESY

-379 TSIYKTTVTKV
+379 TSVYKTTITKV

-402 GVKVSTAGN
+402 GVKISTAGN

>member
-38 FSIGLATEGTV
+38 LTIGLGVEGTV

-60 SEKLPVY
+60 SEVIPAY
-67 DSKYSTMT
+67 DGYNQ
-75 MKEVTGTV
+75 VNVFGTV
-83 VGDGKVKIYGDNIV
+83 SGDGKVKIYGDNIV
-97 GFGCPSRVDGGA
+97 YFECSSRVDGA

-118 ATALKDLT
+118 ATTLKDLT
-126 ANANKLTSI
+126 ANTNKLTAI

-141 ELEKLTIANNQLTSI
+141 ELEKLTINNNQLTSI
-156 YISKCTKLTEL
+156 DISKCTKLTTL
-167 IINNNLLTAIDI
+167 DIKNNLLTAIDI
-179 TKNQALQNLTI
+179 TKNQALQYLAI
-190 SQNKFTGEL
+190 SENKFAGEL

-227 SAPRFSF
+227 SKPLFSL

-249 AGNATLFL
+249 AGNATLNL

-264 IKLPSAKMNTLN
+264 IKLPSAKMSILR

-285 TLPAPDAT
+285 TLPDAT
-293 TATKKFTY
+293 TAAKNFTY
-301 APQNDYAIAESY
+301 APQNDYVIAESY

-379 TSIYKTTVTKV
+379 TSIYKTTITKV

-402 GVKVSTAGN
+402 SVKVSTAGN